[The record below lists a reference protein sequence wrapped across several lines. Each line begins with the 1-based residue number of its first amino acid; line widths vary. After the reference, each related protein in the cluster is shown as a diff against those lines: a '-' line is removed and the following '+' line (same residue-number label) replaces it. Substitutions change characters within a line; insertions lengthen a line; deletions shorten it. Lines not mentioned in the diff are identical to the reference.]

1 LVARVDHEH
10 AVERPVEDVR
20 APERRPERGTGRGA
34 VEAHVR
40 VVDLLPRPRL
50 GVCVL
55 RPEPYTAGGR
65 VKLEQRGDDVAA
77 VAARAVVHD
86 RLEHQAEL
94 VEHVELDWLTLE
106 RVCDRGAGRD
116 PAPPEELIDPGGDGE
131 LVDRFSR
138 VILPRTGR
146 R

>member
-1 LVARVDHEH
+1 
-10 AVERPVEDVR
+10 
-20 APERRPERGTGRGA
+20 
-34 VEAHVR
+34 
-40 VVDLLPRPRL
+40 LPRPRL

-146 R
+146 READQVEVGPKPRGALVAPAGERGDEGRSRSEG